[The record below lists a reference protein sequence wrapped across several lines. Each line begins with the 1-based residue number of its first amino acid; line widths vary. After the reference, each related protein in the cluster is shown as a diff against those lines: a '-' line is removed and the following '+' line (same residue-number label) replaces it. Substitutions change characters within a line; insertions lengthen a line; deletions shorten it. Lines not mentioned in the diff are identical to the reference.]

1 MNGEMIMMSK
11 KKYFLF
17 FMIFLFI
24 EILIGMYAK
33 GWVRYYGG
41 DILVMPA
48 MYFLVRTFTKKLY
61 RTLPLILFIFAG
73 FVEFLQYLDI
83 CGILGINKKSL
94 LAVIIGTNGTWND
107 IPCYLA
113 GMLLIYIMMILKRS
127 VYYGR
132 ISGSNERNH

>member
-61 RTLPLILFIFAG
+61 RTLPLILFIFAC

-94 LAVIIGTNGTWND
+94 LAVIIGTNETWND

-132 ISGSNERNH
+132 ISGSNERNN

>member
-1 MNGEMIMMSK
+1 M
-11 KKYFLF
+11 
-17 FMIFLFI
+17 
-24 EILIGMYAK
+24 
-33 GWVRYYGG
+33 
-41 DILVMPA
+41 
-48 MYFLVRTFTKKLY
+48 
-61 RTLPLILFIFAG
+61 ILFIFDC

-113 GMLLIYIMMILKRS
+113 GMLLIYIIMILKRS

-132 ISGSNERNH
+132 ISGSNERNN